1 MAKKATAK
9 KTSTKAAVAA
19 EGGAPEALT
28 TEPVST
34 TPTTKA
40 VAKKAA
46 AKKAT
51 GKKATTKRAA
61 SKKVTPNK
69 KASAKKS
76 SPKESASKATA
87 KKATAKKVAAK
98 AEVKRPVAKKATLKP
113 GTKKRVPREKK
124 VLKGM
129 SDIRR
134 YFHRN
139 ETPIVFISAT
149 NFNLLGMDEW
159 VKNFKYI
166 NYIDCYDGR
175 HPNVFVPNEAPHAE
189 FQSIE
194 DINNYLLQHKE
205 VLDTVSAMGKK
216 PKSVFLM
223 FDEETEKLAK
233 KAKMDVWFPKAKL
246 RTRVDNKIITVR
258 IGDKAGVPSVP
269 NVLSKIESYEQLRE
283 VSKGLG
289 EHLVL
294 QSAFG
299 DSGHTTFFISNE
311 KDFKKHQSEII
322 GQGEIKVM
330 KRINCR
336 GSAIE
341 ACTTKAGTIVGP
353 LMTELVGFP
362 ELTPYKG
369 GWCGNEIF
377 DASFTPEIRQQ
388 ARDYTYKFG
397 EQLRKEG
404 YRGYFELDFLID
416 MDSGLMYLG
425 ELNPRIT
432 GASSMTNHAAFAHA
446 DAPLFLFHLLEF
458 SGVPFE
464 LDVEALN
471 DRWADPDNIDSWS
484 QYVMKHTQDSVDI
497 ITEAPESGIY
507 RMNPDGSIDFSR
519 FDYHRRAVASE
530 NEAFFLRIS
539 GVGDYRYEGADLGI
553 LVTRGRLMT
562 DNFKLNKRAKKWING
577 MRGKFK
583 GRGLQPA
590 PTAGAYKIL

>member
-1 MAKKATAK
+1 MAKKAASRKATKKAAKEPKKAVAKAASAKQAVTKTAAK
-9 KTSTKAAVAA
+9 KTAAKKTA
-19 EGGAPEALT
+19 
-28 TEPVST
+28 
-34 TPTTKA
+34 
-40 VAKKAA
+40 AKKAA
-46 AKKAT
+46 AKPVKAKVAA
-51 GKKATTKRAA
+51 KKAAP
-61 SKKVTPNK
+61 KKV
-69 KASAKKS
+69 
-76 SPKESASKATA
+76 TA
-87 KKATAKKVAAK
+87 KKAPARKVAAK
-98 AEVKRPVAKKATLKP
+98 KAGKQ
-113 GTKKRVPREKK
+113 K
-124 VLKGM
+124 VLRGM

-134 YFHRN
+134 FFHRN
-139 ETPIVFISAT
+139 EMPIVFISAT

-159 VKNFKYI
+159 VRNFKYI
-166 NYIDCYDGR
+166 NYIDCFDGR
-175 HPNVFVPNEAPHAE
+175 HPNVFVPSEAPHAE

-205 VLDTVSAMGKK
+205 VLDTVKAMGKH

-233 KAKMDVWFPKAKL
+233 KANMDVWFPKASL
-246 RTRVDNKIITVR
+246 RTRVDNKIETVR

-269 NVLSKIESYEQLRE
+269 NVLSEITGYDQLRE
-283 VSKGLG
+283 VAKGLG
-289 EHLVL
+289 TDLVL

-311 KDFKKHQSEII
+311 KDFKKHEAEIV

-341 ACTTKAGTIVGP
+341 ACTTKQGTIVGP
-353 LMTELVGFP
+353 LMTELVGFK

-377 DASFTPEIRQQ
+377 DESFTPEIRQK
-388 ARDYTYKFG
+388 ARDYTFKFG

-416 MDSGLMYLG
+416 MDSNEMYLG

-464 LDVEALN
+464 LDIQALN

-484 QYVMKHTQDSVDI
+484 QYVMKHTEDSVDI

-507 RMNPDGSIDFSR
+507 HMNPDGSIEYSR

-539 GVGDYRYEGADLGI
+539 GQGDYRYEGADLGI

-562 DNFKLNKRAKKWING
+562 DNFKLNKRAKKWIDG
-577 MRGKFK
+577 MRAKFI
-583 GRGLQPA
+583 GRSLQPV
-590 PTAGAYKIL
+590 PQAGAYKIL